1 MILGFRKI
9 DKIDIN
15 IFFIIIINYKN
26 MNLQLEEYRKK
37 QKQQFDETSK
47 KQKNT
52 RVKRNKNNIK
62 IVMNSNSI
70 QIKSQQQSYN
80 SYDSDDSND
89 SDDSD
94 DSNDSDDSDDSN
106 DSDDSDEKI
115 ITVNSKKIIKV
126 PKIRKKTI
134 PSTIKRLVWNK
145 YIGES
150 YGKDKCYC
158 CKLTDITQLSFHCGH
173 VISEK
178 NGGSINVDNL
188 RPICQNCNSSMGST
202 NMDVFINK
210 YNIHK

>member
-80 SYDSDDSND
+80 SY
-89 SDDSD
+89 DSD